1 MVCKQT
7 TYVINLPHRVDR
19 RMETERQ
26 LARIGWSAEFFPAV
40 QPDEAAGFPSIGA
53 RGCFLSHL
61 AVLQK
66 GLAAGADRVVVL
78 EDDVNFA
85 AGFADRWQSTMAALE
100 QLPWSIFYPGHA
112 LTGLPSGLSRLAPA
126 TPVRCTHFMMLE
138 GRAIPQLVAGL
149 QTILAR
155 PPGHPAGGP
164 MHVDGAYSTM
174 REQNPSLMTYAL
186 SPFLVSTCNL
196 NFLAQSLSDPSFRE
210 SVQMSDFAT
219 ADGMPVLWLARLM
232 GIPFKARIAGSDM
245 FEVLASRKTCRRQ
258 LKVFLFGAPEG
269 VAEAAGS
276 RLNAQPRGVVCV
288 GALYPGHGSLAD
300 LNRSDFIASINAS
313 GADFLAV
320 ALGATKGQ
328 AWLRHNHQRL
338 TVPVRA
344 HLGAVIGFQA
354 GVVRRAPRVVQKS
367 GLEWLWR
374 IKEEPYLWRRYW
386 RDGCVLLRV
395 LLFRV
400 LPLAVLVQLNRWK
413 VRHARPNLD
422 VSTRQGVDSVTLCLS
437 GRAVD
442 QHLAGVIAHGRAA
455 LAADKP
461 RLIVD
466 LSKVDTVDARFL
478 ALLLMMRKCVAGRPG
493 GRLEVVG
500 ASAAI
505 KRMFRLNEVAFLLA
519 TPEGASC

>member
-1 MVCKQT
+1 MLVRGSALA
-7 TYVINLPHRVDR
+7 LPQVKRLPR
-19 RMETERQ
+19 GLEN
-26 LARIGWSAEFFPAV
+26 
-40 QPDEAAGFPSIGA
+40 GA
-53 RGCFLSHL
+53 RVVEVRQGSRHH
-61 AVLQK
+61 
-66 GLAAGADRVVVL
+66 AGADGARP
-78 EDDVNFA
+78 A
-85 AGFADRWQSTMAALE
+85 ADAR
-100 QLPWSIFYPGHA
+100 LPD
-112 LTGLPSGLSRLAPA
+112 
-126 TPVRCTHFMMLE
+126 E
-138 GRAIPQLVAGL
+138 
-149 QTILAR
+149 LAR
-155 PPGHPAGGP
+155 DVYCVLGMPIDVIDMATAIERIEAAVDAG
-164 MHVDGAYSTM
+164 
-174 REQNPSLMTYAL
+174 R
-186 SPFLVSTCNL
+186 PFLVSTCNL

>member
-40 QPDEAAGFPSIGA
+40 RPGEAAGFPSIGA

-186 SPFLVSTCNL
+186 SPTLGY
-196 NFLAQSLSDPSFRE
+196 QRPSRT
-210 SVQMSDFAT
+210 DIG
-219 ADGMPVLWLARLM
+219 D
-232 GIPFKARIAGSDM
+232 
-245 FEVLASRKTCRRQ
+245 SRWFDR
-258 LKVFLFGAPEG
+258 
-269 VAEAAGS
+269 
-276 RLNAQPRGVVCV
+276 V
-288 GALYPGHGSLAD
+288 GAL
-300 LNRSDFIASINAS
+300 
-313 GADFLAV
+313 
-320 ALGATKGQ
+320 
-328 AWLRHNHQRL
+328 
-338 TVPVRA
+338 
-344 HLGAVIGFQA
+344 
-354 GVVRRAPRVVQKS
+354 
-367 GLEWLWR
+367 
-374 IKEEPYLWRRYW
+374 EP
-386 RDGCVLLRV
+386 
-395 LLFRV
+395 
-400 LPLAVLVQLNRWK
+400 
-413 VRHARPNLD
+413 
-422 VSTRQGVDSVTLCLS
+422 
-437 GRAVD
+437 
-442 QHLAGVIAHGRAA
+442 
-455 LAADKP
+455 
-461 RLIVD
+461 
-466 LSKVDTVDARFL
+466 
-478 ALLLMMRKCVAGRPG
+478 
-493 GRLEVVG
+493 VVG
-500 ASAAI
+500 
-505 KRMFRLNEVAFLLA
+505 LA
-519 TPEGASC
+519 RKLKARVRV